1 LPRVDGEKLFVCV
14 DGFNEDLD
22 NTTFWGRTGGSLR
35 QDDRFVVSSS
45 METEEENE
53 QDESRFRVKHFFLYS
68 WTQDEYVKA
77 IADPVFYEKVA
88 DKLDATSDW
97 EVNDNEDGDDERQV
111 NQEGKKMRALQRK
124 FNYAGG
130 SYRFMFQY
138 STQKVKTILRRGF
151 VSASWASLANYWA
164 ANEHPDSVHALYGMQ
179 PGDQSGGG
187 CFESFPVSS
196 FVASLFADESR
207 DDAIDKLTR
216 RLHRS
221 RSPLVDG
228 PLFEWLFLACVR
240 RLAVKLFADRSR
252 ANVLPQANVLR
263 FDPTKRF
270 KKLSD
275 GQLSGDQSWLQ
286 PVVWER
292 GSYDAVHFD
301 ANWTGHLRAA
311 APIRHARFQNALFPP
326 SARPASNGRDADLKC
341 ACVRRGEK
349 HSIHEPEV
357 GKR

>member
-1 LPRVDGEKLFVCV
+1 VCRWFQRRPRQYDVLGTNWWQPSPGRQVCGFLLDG
-14 DGFNEDLD
+14 D
-22 NTTFWGRTGGSLR
+22 S
-35 QDDRFVVSSS
+35 
-45 METEEENE
+45 EEENE

-228 PLFEWLFLACVR
+228 PLFDCSKTRCEII
-240 RLAVKLFADRSR
+240 
-252 ANVLPQANVLR
+252 
-263 FDPTKRF
+263 
-270 KKLSD
+270 
-275 GQLSGDQSWLQ
+275 
-286 PVVWER
+286 R
-292 GSYDAVHFD
+292 GSK
-301 ANWTGHLRAA
+301 
-311 APIRHARFQNALFPP
+311 P
-326 SARPASNGRDADLKC
+326 C
-341 ACVRRGEK
+341 
-349 HSIHEPEV
+349 
-357 GKR
+357 